1 MYMKKIQY
9 LLFTMSL
16 IPLTAGLCY
25 WCMGQLSG
33 GAVPAEN
40 GYRRICLIVGVLT
53 WMFALVE
60 GSMRDPESWSRKEK
74 FDHPKPPEKILR
86 KRPQGII
93 LGKYR
98 SAESFRAGPE
108 RRAEL

>member
-1 MYMKKIQY
+1 MKKIQH
-9 LLFTMSL
+9 LLFTMPL

-25 WCMGQLSG
+25 WCMGQMSG
-33 GAVPAEN
+33 EAVLAEG
-40 GYRRICLIVGVLT
+40 GYRGICLMVGVLV

-60 GSMRDPESWSRKEK
+60 GSTRDPESWSRKER
-74 FDHPKPPEKILR
+74 FDHPRPPEKLLK

-98 SAESFRAGPE
+98 SAESFRAGSE